1 MKMSCRGGA
10 DSHHNNN
17 NVREKSFRIRHD
29 DLKLFSRF
37 LSRQETSNRYY
48 GDVSVPFVWES
59 QPGTPKHRFADS
71 AAALRPPL
79 TPPPSY
85 YSNSKFTPAVAPARD
100 KKALRPGSILLRT
113 LLTKVSLR
121 RTKSAASAAP
131 PPPSLSLSPSFSSS
145 SSSLSSFS
153 TTPTRSSFRGRRARR
168 FSGSGSSFD
177 KGVEDIAKAEPSPA
191 CCGIINMERS
201 IIAKK
206 VLFSIV
212 GRRQNLN

>member
-10 DSHHNNN
+10 DSHQNNNN

-85 YSNSKFTPAVAPARD
+85 YSNSKFTPAGAPARD

-113 LLTKVSLR
+113 LLTKGLR
-121 RTKSAASAAP
+121 QQRGLAA
-131 PPPSLSLSPSFSSS
+131 
-145 SSSLSSFS
+145 
-153 TTPTRSSFRGRRARR
+153 TDRR
-168 FSGSGSSFD
+168 GSSGYFSAPD
-177 KGVEDIAKAEPSPA
+177 QRPFCALRERIWVRSRPCQAEIRSLCSGEKGRQIPVIQFQTKALPVSFLQA
-191 CCGIINMERS
+191 DMG
-201 IIAKK
+201 
-206 VLFSIV
+206 
-212 GRRQNLN
+212 